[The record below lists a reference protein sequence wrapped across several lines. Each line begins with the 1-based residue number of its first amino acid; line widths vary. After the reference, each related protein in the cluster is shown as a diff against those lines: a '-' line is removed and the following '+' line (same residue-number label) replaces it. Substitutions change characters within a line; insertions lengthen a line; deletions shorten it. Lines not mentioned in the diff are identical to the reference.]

1 MGLPRQLGCGGGT
14 LDPLWLP
21 SIVHLF
27 IGGELKKCWDL
38 GSGVRFGIRDPS
50 LRKKAYFKIAF
61 SQTVDRG
68 EGWAG
73 GQPAGHPGTTSG

>member
-27 IGGELKKCWDL
+27 SGGDDEKCWDL
-38 GSGVRFGIRDPS
+38 GSGVGFSVSETPVGE
-50 LRKKAYFKIAF
+50 RKLTLK
-61 SQTVDRG
+61 
-68 EGWAG
+68 
-73 GQPAGHPGTTSG
+73 

>member
-38 GSGVRFGIRDPS
+38 GSGVRFSVSATPVCE
-50 LRKKAYFKIAF
+50 RKLTLK
-61 SQTVDRG
+61 
-68 EGWAG
+68 
-73 GQPAGHPGTTSG
+73 

>member
-27 IGGELKKCWDL
+27 IGGDLHNVGIWDQ
-38 GSGVRFGIRDPS
+38 GCVFRYQRPQFAKES
-50 LRKKAYFKIAF
+50 LL
-61 SQTVDRG
+61 
-68 EGWAG
+68 
-73 GQPAGHPGTTSG
+73 